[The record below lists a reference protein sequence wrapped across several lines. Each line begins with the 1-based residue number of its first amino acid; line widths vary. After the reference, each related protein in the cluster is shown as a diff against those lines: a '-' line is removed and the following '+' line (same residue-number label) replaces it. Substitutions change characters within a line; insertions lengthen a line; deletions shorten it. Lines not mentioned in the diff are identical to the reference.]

1 MSNTQ
6 ERSDHFFKKSASLMK
21 SCASMYEHYGKY
33 LFGECMTGK
42 GKSETLG

>member
-1 MSNTQ
+1 
-6 ERSDHFFKKSASLMK
+6 MK

-42 GKSETLG
+42 GKSETLGQNPGSDTE